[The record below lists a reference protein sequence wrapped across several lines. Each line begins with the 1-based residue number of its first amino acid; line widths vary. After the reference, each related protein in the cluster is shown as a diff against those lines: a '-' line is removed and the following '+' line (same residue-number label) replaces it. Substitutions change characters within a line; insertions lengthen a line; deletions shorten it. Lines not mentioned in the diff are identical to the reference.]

1 MATISIDGK
10 KFEFEQPLTI
20 LEAARK
26 LQIKIPTLCHNEHLA
41 PYGGCRICL
50 VAAATRAAPGRSR
63 LVPACTAPAEDGMV
77 VSTDTLRVQD
87 SRRFIIEL
95 LLSRCPES
103 EMIREMAAQ
112 MGVDPDGQNL
122 DVVGQYLLKRSPRRA
137 ATNCILCGLCVRV
150 CQQIPERYALS
161 LKERGI
167 YRKVT
172 PPSRRWRRAAS
183 AAAPAPTSA
192 RPRPSPWKK
201 PRIGG

>member
-1 MATISIDGK
+1 MARISIDGK
-10 KFEFEQPLTI
+10 NLEFEQPLTI
-20 LEAARK
+20 LEAAKK
-26 LQIKIPTLCHNEHLA
+26 LQIKIPTLCYNEHLA

-50 VAAATRAAPGRSR
+50 VEATTQTAPGRSR

-77 VSTDTLRVQD
+77 VTTDSQRVQD

-103 EMIREMAAQ
+103 QVIRDMAAE
-112 MGVDPDGQNL
+112 MGVEPDGQNL
-122 DVVGQYLLKRSPRRA
+122 DVVGQYLLKRAPRRE

-167 YRKVT
+167 HRKVT
-172 PPSRRWRRAAS
+172 PPFEKIAESCIGCGSCAYVC
-183 AAAPAPTSA
+183 PTKA
-192 RPRPSPWKK
+192 
-201 PRIGG
+201 ITIEEA